1 MEAKKALLTDVVN
14 QQAYKFIVAP
24 DQIVIK
30 NLFKIICA
38 IFNIKLKQ
46 SGLNQLSNE
55 FLQSFLDTINFNI
68 LDDDLILMN

>member
-30 NLFKIICA
+30 NLFKITCA
-38 IFNIKLKQ
+38 ILNIKLKQ

-55 FLQSFLDTINFNI
+55 YLYSFLDTINFNI
-68 LDDDLILMN
+68 LDDDLVLMN

>member
-55 FLQSFLDTINFNI
+55 FLQSFLDTINFDI

>member
-1 MEAKKALLTDVVN
+1 LTDVVN

-55 FLQSFLDTINFNI
+55 FLQSFLDTINFDI